1 MRLIVYI
8 QRVTWDGTTRPQSI
22 VNTVQHQIFKGQN
35 FRELAFCKFSDSLAM
50 PTICAHSC
58 NKPCSIPDQSAFAQ
72 GRTLSR
78 AFLVLLVGA
87 HQLHI
92 SIWRRLPIDEC
103 NDVEGTYD
111 DGPQES
117 ERVHF
122 ETTIESYVACD
133 VHTISGIAIVFQTIP
148 RTPT

>member
-8 QRVTWDGTTRPQSI
+8 QRMT
-22 VNTVQHQIFKGQN
+22 
-35 FRELAFCKFSDSLAM
+35 
-50 PTICAHSC
+50 
-58 NKPCSIPDQSAFAQ
+58 PDQSAFAQ

-92 SIWRRLPIDEC
+92 SSQRRLPIDEC

-148 RTPT
+148 RTPEHFS